1 MDTARVVLD
10 IGVVLLL
17 AAAAGLV
24 ARRIGLPAVTGYL
37 LVGLAVSPFTP
48 GYVADRAQIELLAD
62 IGVVLLLFEVGIEV
76 DLAGLWREQRALL
89 VVAPLQ
95 VGLTMAV
102 ATAAFLAVGLPAL
115 GATLFGLSIAMSSS
129 VVVVN
134 VTRSRRG
141 RMTPE
146 TRHALLGWSVVQ
158 DVTGIGLTAITL
170 AVLSGGDRPVVVAL
184 AGLVA
189 YAAIAALSAVALPR
203 ILRLVMDQ
211 HDLFLMVCV
220 GAGLALAALGAVAF
234 GVPMAL
240 AAFIAG
246 LALAEEKETTE
257 ARQRLQPLRDVFAVL
272 FFVAIGSLIDPS
284 RFPEAL
290 PFLGLVLLLVVAAK
304 VVPIAV
310 FARVFRLR
318 ASASQLGV
326 GLGQVGE
333 FSYVLGT
340 LAIGAGAAGQEHFAG
355 LLGAVVVTIAVSAV
369 AARYVGVPRQPAAV
383 PAG

>member
-1 MDTARVVLD
+1 MDTARIVLD
-10 IGVVLLL
+10 VGVVLLL
-17 AAAAGLV
+17 AAGAGLI
-24 ARRIGLPAVTGYL
+24 ARRIGLPAVVGYL

-76 DLAGLWREQRALL
+76 DLGDLWREQRALL
-89 VVAPLQ
+89 TVAPIQ
-95 VGLTMAV
+95 VALTTAV
-102 ATAAFLAVGLPAL
+102 ATAAFLATGVSTL

-134 VTRSRRG
+134 VTRSRRS
-141 RMTPE
+141 RMTPD
-146 TRHALLGWSVVQ
+146 TRQALLGWSVVQ
-158 DVTGIGLTAITL
+158 DVTGIGLTAVAL
-170 AVLSGGDRPVVVAL
+170 AVLSGGDRPVIVAL

-189 YAAIAALSAVALPR
+189 YAAIAVLSAAGLPR
-203 ILRLVMDQ
+203 VLRLVMDQ
-211 HDLFLMVCV
+211 QDLFLMVCV

-246 LALAEEKETTE
+246 LALAEEKETAA

-272 FFVAIGSLIDPS
+272 FFVAIGSLIDPA
-284 RFPEAL
+284 RLPAAL
-290 PFLGLVLLLVVAAK
+290 PFLGLVLLLVAAAK

-310 FARVFRLR
+310 LARLAGLP
-318 ASASQLGV
+318 ASAPQLGV

-340 LAIGAGAAGQEHFAG
+340 LALGAGAVGEEQFAG
-355 LLGAVVVTIAVSAV
+355 LLAAVVITIAASAV
-369 AARYVGVPRQPAAV
+369 AARYVGIPSRAPARV
-383 PAG
+383 G